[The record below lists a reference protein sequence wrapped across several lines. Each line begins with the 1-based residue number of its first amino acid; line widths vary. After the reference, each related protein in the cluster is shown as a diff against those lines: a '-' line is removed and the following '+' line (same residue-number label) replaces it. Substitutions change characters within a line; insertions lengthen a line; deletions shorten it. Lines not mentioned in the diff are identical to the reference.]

1 MEVSSRVWAPL
12 LGQGGSYVVLGTI
25 LCQLER
31 LDASGSPGLWQRV
44 PPQLC
49 CAALIYLVVRI
60 EGGESE
66 DTPPVHGRHWSSQ
79 ASVVERLALEHLGLV
94 RSCVELKTVVC
105 SMLNAPV
112 ADTSEDS
119 TV

>member
-1 MEVSSRVWAPL
+1 M
-12 LGQGGSYVVLGTI
+12 
-25 LCQLER
+25 
-31 LDASGSPGLWQRV
+31 
-44 PPQLC
+44 
-49 CAALIYLVVRI
+49 RI

-79 ASVVERLALEHLGLV
+79 ALVVERLALEHLGLV

-112 ADTSEDS
+112 ADASEDS
-119 TV
+119 TA

>member
-25 LCQLER
+25 LGQLER

-49 CAALIYLVVRI
+49 CAALIHLVVRI

-66 DTPPVHGRHWSSQ
+66 ALVSPSQDASSQ
-79 ASVVERLALEHLGLV
+79 DDENDDDLFR
-94 RSCVELKTVVC
+94 
-105 SMLNAPV
+105 
-112 ADTSEDS
+112 
-119 TV
+119 